1 MDNETAASLFDPV
14 ESQPQPAPSQPRKWT
29 LLTPSRFSDACKKF
43 PNPPADLSKFQAP
56 IDLTESPEK
65 PNPQECVPNIKTEP
79 VDTASQLGPLPSQ
92 FGPLPSQL
100 DQDPQDFLGMD
111 SPGMAPIT
119 TGVPDSYHALQASV
133 AAVPGETSETPLFG
147 PGNNGNS
154 ALADFANL
162 LPDTGATL
170 GEGAVG
176 EEQATLG
183 EGATIGKGASL
194 GDAATVGETGATGGN
209 QGAPKLPA
217 TNIREILPLPK
228 TLTKAGVD
236 EMVAGLINSIGD
248 LSTPELADQ
257 KFQAPM
263 DPLDKKEVEK
273 WEEWVQ
279 AGCFMKSTLGKH
291 FSNYLKHKPEEKKEY
306 ESRTREGS
314 LAHA

>member
-1 MDNETAASLFDPV
+1 MASLFDPV

-29 LLTPSRFSDACKKF
+29 LLTPSRLSDACKKF

-92 FGPLPSQL
+92 LGPLPSQL

-170 GEGAVG
+170 GEGA
-176 EEQATLG
+176 
-183 EGATIGKGASL
+183 SL

-228 TLTKAGVD
+228 NLTKASVD
-236 EMVAGLINSIGD
+236 EMVEGMINSIGD

-263 DPLDKKEVEK
+263 DPLDKKELEK
-273 WEEWVQ
+273 WEEWLQ
-279 AGCFMKSTLGKH
+279 GGCFMKSTLGKA
-291 FSNYLKHKPEEKKEY
+291 FSNYLKNKPEEKKEY
-306 ESRTREGS
+306 ESRNREGS